1 MKRALAIGLIPP
13 IVVAAVMLLL
23 VPASRFNTAVL
34 IAGGF
39 LLVTYVALV
48 TIPALTARRT
58 GDYVFAG
65 QYSFIIFPY
74 FVISLLFFILTISF
88 HGITWKWALAVELV
102 ITGIAAVLLLGA
114 WIVTGRDE
122 KLGKQTQQAVGNFR
136 SMALNVDF
144 AARSITD
151 PSLATEVRKLS
162 EQINMSPQVGTPASA
177 VLDAQVGIA
186 VQSLALADPNAN
198 AEGYRFTLKT
208 VSDLLYQRNE
218 TVKATR

>member
-1 MKRALAIGLIPP
+1 MKWAIAIGLIPP

-23 VPASRFNTAVL
+23 VPSSRLNAAVL

-48 TIPALTARRT
+48 TIPAVIARRT

-65 QYSFIIFPY
+65 QYSLIIFPY
-74 FVISLLFFILTISF
+74 FVTSLLFFILTISF
-88 HGITWKWALAVELV
+88 QGITWKWALAVELV
-102 ITGIAAVLLLGA
+102 ITAIGAVLLLGA
-114 WIVTGRDE
+114 WIVTRRDE
-122 KLGKQTQQAVGNFR
+122 KLGQQTQQAVGNFR
-136 SMALNVDF
+136 SMALNVDLV
-144 AARSITD
+144 ARSIGD
-151 PSLATEVRKLS
+151 PSLAIEVRKLS

-186 VQSLALADPNAN
+186 VQSLALVDPNAN
-198 AEGYRFTLKT
+198 PDGYRSALKT

-218 TVKATR
+218 TVKVTR